1 MRHAMN
7 EGSPQHRRLLGL
19 RRKPG
24 RLALAV
30 FGLPVGAYRHDSGW
44 LLGRTFLD
52 FTHTGR
58 RTGQP
63 HDAVAMVLEFEDAT
77 REAVICAAWGA
88 GTDWFRNLQ
97 AGPALKVQHGRDSY
111 VPEHRFLSDVEAFE
125 IAVRFRRDH
134 PHRLRL
140 QSAVLGWGDL
150 ADDDAVRRFVRA
162 HPFVALRPAVAVAA
176 R

>member
-1 MRHAMN
+1 MSPVAN
-7 EGSPQHRRLLGL
+7 EGARRHRRLFGL

-30 FGLPVGAYRHDSGW
+30 FRMPLLAYRHDAGW
-44 LLGRTFLD
+44 LLGRAFVE

-63 HDAVAMVLEFEDAT
+63 HDAVAMVLRYDGAA

-88 GTDWFRNLQ
+88 ETDWYRNLQ
-97 AGPALKVQHGRDSY
+97 VGPAVKVELGRDSY
-111 VPEHRFLSDVEAFE
+111 VPDHRFLSDDEAFE
-125 IAVRFRRDH
+125 VGAGFRRDH

-140 QSAVLGWGDL
+140 PTTVLGWGDL
-150 ADDDAVRRFVRA
+150 DDDEAVRQFVRN
-162 HPFVALRPAVAVAA
+162 HPFVAFRPTTAIAA
-176 R
+176 D